1 MRILVTGTAGF
12 IGSHVVEALARAGHS
27 VHGLDSL
34 APTYDSTIVH
44 ANHRQVA
51 ELLDGFHRCDIAH
64 DPLDELIQPV
74 DAVVHLAGRPG
85 VRESWGHAFGGYVA
99 ANVIGTQR
107 LLDAAVHVG
116 IGRFVLASSSSVYGD
131 TGSTVVDENA
141 PPRPI
146 SPYGV
151 TKAAAENLCRAYAAA
166 FELPTLALR
175 FFSVYG
181 PRQRPDMATSRAI
194 EATLSE
200 ASFPLYGDGTQRRD
214 FTYVG
219 DVARSVVAA
228 CEADLG
234 RSFSPLNIAGGVTR
248 TVNEMIAEV
257 ESATG
262 RTVRLERSPARA
274 GDPGA
279 IRGSIA
285 AARSV
290 LGWSPQ
296 TDLAKGIEQQVG
308 WYASA
313 RG

>member
-1 MRILVTGTAGF
+1 VTGTAGF
-12 IGSHVVEALARAGHS
+12 IGSHVVEALALAGHS

-34 APTYDSTIVH
+34 TPTYGVEIAR

-51 ELLDGFHRCDIAH
+51 EMLDGFHRCDIAK
-64 DPLDELIQPV
+64 DPLGRVIQPV
-74 DAVVHLAGRPG
+74 DAVVHLAARPG
-85 VRESWGHAFGGYVA
+85 VRESWGDAFGSYVT
-99 ANVIGTQR
+99 ANVTGTQR
-107 LLDAAVHVG
+107 LLDAAVRVG

-131 TGSTVVDENA
+131 TGSTVVDEDA
-141 PPRPI
+141 PHCPV

-151 TKAAAENLCRAYAAA
+151 TKAAAETLCRAYAAA
-166 FELPTLALR
+166 SELPTIALR

-194 EATLSE
+194 EATTPG
-200 ASFPLYGDGTQRRD
+200 ASFPLFGDGTQRRD

-228 CEADLG
+228 CEVDLD
-234 RSFSPLNIAGGVTR
+234 RSFSALNIAGGVTR

-262 RTVRLERSPARA
+262 RNVRLVRSPAQA
-274 GDPGA
+274 GDPSA
-279 IRGSIA
+279 VRGSIA
-285 AARSV
+285 TARSV

-296 TDLAKGIEQQVG
+296 TDLAQGVEQQVE
-308 WYASA
+308 WYAST